1 MSHDEA
7 SDLLGAYALDAVD
20 GDEFTDLEEHLDTCP
35 RCRAELDGLREVA
48 AAMGNSIEPVPEGLW
63 SQIALRLPERQV
75 GEEPPPMPQLT
86 PEVRSPFRAP
96 APSAGATRRRRTLL
110 TTAGAV
116 AVAAAAVAA
125 VLGIG
130 LVRADNRVDNLQSVQ
145 AAPSSA
151 VTAALNTPGHRVVT
165 LDSSTHA
172 AQAKVVVLPSGQ
184 GYLVSS
190 SLPSLDKGRTY
201 QLWAIEGNQPIS
213 LGLLG
218 GSPGQAAFTMAGSTS
233 PSHLSITAEPAG
245 GSVFPTGQIIA
256 TGTV

>member
-20 GDEFTDLEEHLDTCP
+20 GDEFTELEEHLETCP
-35 RCRAELDGLREVA
+35 RCRAELDSLRDVA
-48 AAMGNSIEPVPEGLW
+48 AAMGNSVEPLPEGLW
-63 SQIALRLPERQV
+63 SQIAVRLPQRQE
-75 GEEPPPMPQLT
+75 EEPHPMPRLT
-86 PEVRSPFRAP
+86 PEVSSPFRRP
-96 APSAGATRRRRTLL
+96 ASHAVPTRRRRTML
-110 TTAGAV
+110 TTFGAI
-116 AVAAAAVAA
+116 AVAAAAVA
-125 VLGIG
+125 VVFGIG
-130 LVRADNRVDNLQSVQ
+130 LVRADNKVSNLQSVQ
-145 AAPSSA
+145 AAPSAA
-151 VTAALNTPGHRVVT
+151 VTAALETPGHRVVT

-172 AQAKVVVLPSGQ
+172 EKAKMVVLPSGQ
-184 GYLVSS
+184 GYMVSS

-218 GSPGQAAFTMAGSTS
+218 SSPSQAAFVMAGSTR

-245 GSVFPTGQIIA
+245 GSVFPTGQIVA